1 MQGLLWGGTGAAPAQ
16 LATIFSSA
24 AGAERARSMWPGPVS
39 VVSGTRA
46 LRKQDLPRNG
56 ATPEVMVDGE
66 QEQVTIDGAPV
77 RLEAAEELPLNRS
90 YFLA

>member
-1 MQGLLWGGTGAAPAQ
+1 
-16 LATIFSSA
+16 
-24 AGAERARSMWPGPVS
+24 MWPGPVS